1 MFPTWTLVLRIALTS
16 CHWLFPVVFA
26 APDFRA
32 YLIGGLMAFLLLVVS
47 LLCVY
52 NSFKIDIVLWYRSTF
67 YAAQPPE
74 GEYVWSL
81 RK

>member
-1 MFPTWTLVLRIALTS
+1 ML
-16 CHWLFPVVFA
+16 A

-67 YAAQPPE
+67 YAAQPPD